1 MLIPNATYSFF
12 LQAGRTAARVRG
24 VDVATADE
32 NVTLAK
38 GHAR

>member
-1 MLIPNATYSFF
+1 MLMTNATYSFF
-12 LQAGRTAARVRG
+12 IQAGRTAAHACRVRG
-24 VDVATADE
+24 ADADE

>member
-1 MLIPNATYSFF
+1 MFMPNATYSFF
-12 LQAGRTAARVRG
+12 LQAGRTTAHLRG
-24 VDVATADE
+24 VDLPTADE